1 MRHATRRILVGLTSG
16 ALALGLLAVPGA
28 APASAA
34 TTPRPIVTGWIP
46 YWGTADGVASV
57 VANADLVDD
66 VSPFWYSARGNHPS
80 IYIASQIGSAT
91 AASATATLH
100 ARGIKVLP
108 TITDGSGRL
117 DMSAQLSTTSGRAAM
132 VSRIVTL
139 VRTGNYDGIDL
150 DWEGFAFNDGQ
161 ASWTTTRVR
170 WIAFIKA
177 LSAALH
183 ARGKLLAVTA
193 PAGLGTTS
201 DSTGYWVYAWG
212 AIGPYVDKLRIMA
225 YDYSVSRA
233 GPIAPY
239 SWIEKVVAKA
249 VTQVSSRKIQI
260 GVAAYGRD
268 WRTGLSGTCPNVA
281 PDAATSSSFFSNLT
295 WAKNRHEFSAR
306 GAASYLST
314 LFQTQDATIPG
325 ISRPVVPVATW
336 DPVAKEKTFSYQLAF
351 SGSYQAAGVSVV
363 PVGGLAGTSNVAVST
378 TSGLAV
384 GDRISGTGIPA
395 GATITALGDHY
406 VTLSAPTT
414 TTVTNG
420 KLTTSRVRT
429 ALGTAAA
436 GSTTLRLGSLVDS
449 PVGATVTG
457 PGIAAGTVVTAITTE
472 SIADPVSVL
481 TLSAPTTAAVSG
493 QVSLASSTY
502 TLAAGGYNGGTTLRV
517 LAGSA
522 VTVGS
527 TVSGTGIGAG
537 AKVTAVSAH
546 QLTLSVP
553 NTAAVRTAVATAPV
567 RVAATCTISR
577 TGWYGEAN
585 AALAGANLVGKY
597 QLAGIAQWTIGGE
610 DTAQWAP
617 LRTYATAIAPKVTT
631 VALTAPTS
639 VYLGRRA
646 TLRASVVSAGAP
658 LVGATVAFL
667 FRKAGATAWT
677 RVGTAVSAA
686 DGTVAWVTPAA
697 TASGTWRA
705 YVASTWART
714 AASAIAAP
722 TVARKAST
730 AVKLTATATVRR
742 GSLARAA
749 ATVTSLGKPVVG
761 AKVYFRWRASTSRPW
776 TLLGSNLTNA
786 NGVAVRA
793 YAPRTT
799 GYWQATVAATTTRL
813 IGVSATSPRT
823 VVVP

>member
-1 MRHATRRILVGLTSG
+1 MRHATRRIIVGLTSG

-34 TTPRPIVTGWIP
+34 AVAPRPIVTGWIP
-46 YWGTADGVASV
+46 YWDTARGVASI

-80 IYIASQIGSAT
+80 ITIAAQIGSTTAANAT
-91 AASATATLH
+91 AQLH
-100 ARGIKVLP
+100 AKGIKVLP

-132 VSRIVTL
+132 VSRIVAL
-139 VRTGNYDGIDL
+139 VRSGGYDGIDL
-150 DWEGFAFNDGQ
+150 DWEGFAFSDGQ
-161 ASWTTTRVR
+161 SSWTTTRVR
-170 WIAFIKA
+170 WIAFIKS

-193 PAGLGTTS
+193 PAGLGTTG

-249 VTQVSSRKIQI
+249 VTQVNSRKIQI
-260 GVAAYGRD
+260 GIAAYGRD

-306 GAASYLST
+306 GAASYVST
-314 LFQTQDATIPG
+314 LFQTQAATIPG
-325 ISRPVVPVATW
+325 ISRPTVPVATW
-336 DPVAKEKTFSYQLAF
+336 DPVYKEKTFSYQLAF
-351 SGSYQAAGVSVV
+351 SGKYQAPGASVV
-363 PVGGLAGTSNVAVST
+363 PVGGLVGTSTIAVST
-378 TSGLAV
+378 TTGLAV
-384 GDRISGTGIPA
+384 GDRLVGTGIAA
-395 GATITALGDHY
+395 GATITAIGDHV
-406 VTLSAPTT
+406 VTMSAPNTA
-414 TTVTNG
+414 TVLNG
-420 KLTTSRVRT
+420 YLTTSRVRT
-429 ALGTAAA
+429 ATGTAAA
-436 GSTTLRLGSLVDS
+436 GSTSLRLGSLVDS

-457 PGIAAGTVVTAITTE
+457 AGIPAGTTVTAITTE
-472 SIADPVSVL
+472 AIADPVSVL
-481 TLSAPTTAAVSG
+481 TLSAPTTGAVAG
-493 QVSLASSTY
+493 GVTLTSSTK

-517 LAGSA
+517 LAGTA

-527 TVSGTGIGAG
+527 TVTGTGIGAG

-553 NTAAVRTAVATAPV
+553 NVAAVRATVTTAPV

-617 LRTYATAIAPKVTT
+617 LRTYATAIAPKATAI
-631 VALTAPTS
+631 ALTAPTS
-639 VYLGRRA
+639 VYVGRRA
-646 TLRASVVSAGAP
+646 TLRATVTSGGAAVP
-658 LVGATVAFL
+658 GVAVAFL

-677 RVGTAVSAA
+677 RVGTAVAAA
-686 DGTVAWVTPAA
+686 DGTVAWATPPASVTG
-697 TASGTWRA
+697 SWRA

-714 AASAIAAP
+714 AGGAIAAP

-730 AVKLTATATVRR
+730 VVALTATSSVRR
-742 GSLARAA
+742 GSLARAYA
-749 ATVTSLGKPVVG
+749 KVTSLGAPLVG
-761 AKVYFRWRASTSRPW
+761 VKVYFRWRASTTKPW

-786 NGVAVRA
+786 SGVAVRA

-799 GYWQATVAATTTRL
+799 GYWQATVAATTART

-823 VVVP
+823 VVK